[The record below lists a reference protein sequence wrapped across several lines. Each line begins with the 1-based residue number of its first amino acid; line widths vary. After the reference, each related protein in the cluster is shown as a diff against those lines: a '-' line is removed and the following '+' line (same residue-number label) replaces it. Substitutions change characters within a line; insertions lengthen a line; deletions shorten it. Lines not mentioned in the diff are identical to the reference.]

1 MIEWPWLIPTFIL
14 GGMFGFMIF
23 CIMSVGSSADRRE

>member
-1 MIEWPWLIPTFIL
+1 MIDWPWLIPTFII

-23 CIMSVGSSADRRE
+23 CIVAAAK